1 MVRTWSSRASGNLE
15 VIAGNLTFGV
25 PSNQA
30 AAKLRVMDASNVP
43 IADTGV

>member
-25 PSNQA
+25 SSNQA
-30 AAKLRVMDASNVP
+30 AAKPLVMDASNVP